1 MNDDFKRFI
10 EEHINMCED
19 VLKFKNYSRAEE
31 LQGIIINA
39 FSQFIPNIDSSLD
52 CIWIYPSTKQ
62 VDYIGNIKKLRDK
75 LKVLLIT
82 NGKYSIDNKTNM
94 INSNPAVPAV
104 VVNANSSVSGSGNS
118 TNTNTN
124 TQNQT
129 VNNTFDIKVE
139 LDKVRAEVEADEV
152 LGDEDKEEINEK
164 LNEIEEVM
172 NESPTNNE
180 KWKKLKGVVNWVT
193 TKGFK
198 IGKMIMPIITKA
210 LFHEE

>member
-1 MNDDFKRFI
+1 MNEDLKRYI
-10 EEHINMCED
+10 EEFIDECNYYMSPIEYRKLIEKIVSVFNKEIPDITESLKTYNKSIMDCSKSQYADDLEILQNK
-19 VLKFKNYSRAEE
+19 LKFYLFKELNYKKENDIKGE
-31 LQGIIINA
+31 IGQVIINA
-39 FSQFIPNIDSSLD
+39 SS
-52 CIWIYPSTKQ
+52 
-62 VDYIGNIKKLRDK
+62 N
-75 LKVLLIT
+75 
-82 NGKYSIDNKTNM
+82 
-94 INSNPAVPAV
+94 
-104 VVNANSSVSGSGNS
+104 VSGSGNS

-152 LGDEDKEEINEK
+152 LGEKDKEEINEK

-172 NESPTNNE
+172 NGSPGNNE

-210 LFHEE
+210 LFPEE

>member
-1 MNDDFKRFI
+1 MNNELRVFTEDYIKRGELILKEQDNLEAERFLYEAVPVFSQHIPNALNGLNVYINDCYLERHECDYLKDIPIFI
-10 EEHINMCED
+10 SKLRLFIAC
-19 VLKFKNYSRAEE
+19 KGNYSNNTTKKGDIS
-31 LQGIIINA
+31 LVNQ
-39 FSQFIPNIDSSLD
+39 ID
-52 CIWIYPSTKQ
+52 
-62 VDYIGNIKKLRDK
+62 
-75 LKVLLIT
+75 
-82 NGKYSIDNKTNM
+82 
-94 INSNPAVPAV
+94 
-104 VVNANSSVSGSGNS
+104 GSGNS
-118 TNTNTN
+118 TNTVSPNITTTNTN

-172 NESPTNNE
+172 NGSPTNNE

-210 LFHEE
+210 LFPEE

>member
-1 MNDDFKRFI
+1 MNISLKEYIEDYIIQCNLQIISDKEETSRFI
-10 EEHINMCED
+10 LQVINVFYKD
-19 VLKFKNYSRAEE
+19 
-31 LQGIIINA
+31 
-39 FSQFIPNIDSSLD
+39 IPNIGMGLNRSS
-52 CIWIYPSTKQ
+52 
-62 VDYIGNIKKLRDK
+62 
-75 LKVLLIT
+75 
-82 NGKYSIDNKTNM
+82 KYSKDMTDEDFREDLETIKQRLRFYLVKQLESTGKM
-94 INSNPAVPAV
+94 KVEKKSPSVI
-104 VVNANSSVSGSGNS
+104 VNANSSVSGSGNS

-172 NESPTNNE
+172 NGSPTNNE
-180 KWKKLKGVVNWVT
+180 KWKRLKGVVNWVT

-210 LFHEE
+210 LFPEE

>member
-1 MNDDFKRFI
+1 MNDEFKRFI

-19 VLKFKNYSRAEE
+19 VLKSKNYSRAEE

-52 CIWIYPSTKQ
+52 CIWLYPSTRQ
-62 VDYIGNIKKLRDK
+62 VDYIGNIEKLRDK

-82 NGKYSIDNKTNM
+82 NGKYSIDN
-94 INSNPAVPAV
+94 NSNPAV

-118 TNTNTN
+118 TNT
-124 TQNQT
+124 QNQT
-129 VNNTFDIKVE
+129 VNNTLDIKLE

-152 LGDEDKEEINEK
+152 LDDDAKEEINEK

-172 NESPTNNE
+172 NGSPTNNE
-180 KWKKLKGVVNWVT
+180 KWKKLKSTFSWIA
-193 TKGFK
+193 TKSYKVGQW
-198 IGKMIMPIITKA
+198 IMPIITKA
-210 LFHEE
+210 LFPEE

>member
-1 MNDDFKRFI
+1 MNDEFKRFI

-52 CIWIYPSTKQ
+52 CIWIYPSTRQ

-94 INSNPAVPAV
+94 INSNPAV

-118 TNTNTN
+118 TN

-198 IGKMIMPIITKA
+198 IGKMIMPLITKA
-210 LFHEE
+210 LFPEE

>member
-1 MNDDFKRFI
+1 MNISLKEYIEDYIIQCNLQIISDKEETSRFI
-10 EEHINMCED
+10 LQVINVFYKD
-19 VLKFKNYSRAEE
+19 
-31 LQGIIINA
+31 
-39 FSQFIPNIDSSLD
+39 IPNIGMGLNRSS
-52 CIWIYPSTKQ
+52 
-62 VDYIGNIKKLRDK
+62 
-75 LKVLLIT
+75 
-82 NGKYSIDNKTNM
+82 KYSKDMTDEDFREDLETIKQRLRFYLVKQLGSTGKM
-94 INSNPAVPAV
+94 KVEKKSPSVI
-104 VVNANSSVSGSGNS
+104 VNANSSVSGSGNS

-139 LDKVRAEVEADEV
+139 LDKVRAEVDADEV

-172 NESPTNNE
+172 NGSPTNNE

-210 LFHEE
+210 LFPEE